1 MTNLI
6 PANPGWYARV
16 IVTNQEDDGKWQ
28 RYDERPVIAWHVVD
42 ADKGWLLPIVANPH
56 SGVAQP
62 TLILDLGCDERRLV
76 YRKPGS
82 ESS

>member
-16 IVTNQEDDGKWQ
+16 IAQEGDGTQ
-28 RYDERPVIAWHVVD
+28 RYDERPVIAWHVVE
-42 ADKGWLLPIVANPH
+42 AEKGWLLPIVANPH
-56 SGVAQP
+56 PGVAQP
-62 TLILDLGCDERRLV
+62 TLILDLGRDERRLV

-82 ESS
+82 GAS